1 MFGPAPHHAPN
12 LSARLS
18 LMNESTSNQ
27 MNPTTNQEDTN
38 PMNPTN
44 QHIPQIQ
51 QASLFHVSSPEL
63 QARIQYPHTQRTDR
77 PASPA
82 DWWRRV
88 CRING
93 TRLFV
98 SGDLPSD
105 RIGFA
110 AKLDEWRRHGITHI
124 VDAREEWS
132 DEQRVAER
140 YPDTTYHWVG
150 THDDGSGQP
159 DEWFTAGVEAA
170 LEAMGDPEAKV
181 MIHCHM
187 GVNRGPSMAF
197 AVLLAMGWS
206 PVDAAAAIREARP
219 IAAILY
225 ADSALDWWQRTSG
238 TSRSQASQ
246 QRAEL
251 AEWMEANQVD
261 VGWVISRIRRAEW

>member
-1 MFGPAPHHAPN
+1 
-12 LSARLS
+12 
-18 LMNESTSNQ
+18 MNESTSHQLDPTTNQ
-27 MNPTTNQEDTN
+27 LDPTTNQEDTN

-44 QHIPQIQ
+44 QHTPTAPLAQ
-51 QASLFHVSSPEL
+51 QASIFHVSSPEL
-63 QARIQYPHTQRTDR
+63 RARIQYPDTQRTGR
-77 PASPA
+77 PVNPA

-88 CRING
+88 CRIEG
-93 TRLFV
+93 TRIFV
-98 SGDLPSD
+98 SGDLPSGRVD
-105 RIGFA
+105 FQ

-140 YPDTTYHWVG
+140 EPDITYHWVG

-159 DEWFTAGVEAA
+159 DEWFAAGVEAA
-170 LEAMGDPEAKV
+170 LEAMGDPSAKV

-238 TSRSQASQ
+238 MSRSQASQ

-251 AEWMEANQVD
+251 AEWMRTNLVD
-261 VGWVISRIRRAEW
+261 VDWVINRIRRAEW